1 MKPVSELT
9 LRAATTGDI
18 PILRALADRIWRVS
32 YQEMLTSA
40 QMDYM
45 LGWMYSAATLEREM
59 AEGVRYELAELRGN
73 PVGYLALSYD
83 SELHRAELH
92 KLYLAPEL
100 QGRGFGQVMLQAALA
115 QAAKLGAGEVR
126 LRVNRHNA
134 RALRAYDCAG
144 FQIESELCQ
153 DIGDGFVMDDFVM
166 VRPLIVGD

>member
-1 MKPVSELT
+1 VKPVSELT
-9 LRAATTGDI
+9 FRTATTGDI
-18 PILRALADRIWRVS
+18 PILRALADRIWRAS

-45 LGWMYSAATLEREM
+45 LGWMYSTATLEREM
-59 AEGVRYELAELRGN
+59 AEGVRYELAELRGK
-73 PVGYLALSYD
+73 PVGYSALSYD

-134 RALRAYDCAG
+134 RALRAYDRAG

-153 DIGDGFVMDDFVM
+153 DIGGGFVMDDFVM